1 MCFFFFQFVYMVDY
15 IIGFTYFDPSLHLW
29 YEVNL
34 IMVDDVF
41 DVFLDSVC
49 KYFIEYF
56 CINVHKGN
64 WFEIFFLGGIFV
76 WLGISVTAS

>member
-1 MCFFFFQFVYMVDY
+1 MVGD
-15 IIGFTYFDPSLHLW
+15 IGEFSHGESSLHSW
-29 YEVNL
+29 NEAYL

-41 DVFLDSVC
+41 DVFLYLVC
-49 KYFIEYF
+49 EYFIEYF